1 MSHDPSTRAFD
12 VEAVLDQLTTA
23 EKAQLTSGSGFWWT
37 APIER
42 LGIPAITVSDGPHGL
57 RTQRAESDHL
67 GLGNSEPATAFPPA
81 VASASSWNPELLRAV
96 GEAIG
101 QEARAL
107 GVSVV
112 LGPGI
117 NIKRSPLC
125 GRNFEY
131 FSEDPLLGAEMAIGL
146 IDGIQSQGVGTSLK
160 HYAAN
165 NQETDRHRV
174 SAVIDERTL
183 REIYLAGFERVIAAT
198 QPWTVM
204 SSYNKIN
211 GTYVSESA
219 YLLQDM
225 LRDEFGFEGLVV
237 SDWGGVYHRIPALL
251 AGVDLEMPPRLPASP
266 DEVIAAVESGDV
278 SAELLDDRARAVLT
292 LVSRGA
298 HVLGLTE
305 DIDVAGHHALARRA
319 ASESIV
325 LLRNEDNLLPLTRG
339 TKVAVIGEF
348 ARTPRFQGGGSSQV
362 NTTRLDAAL
371 PFLEDALEV
380 TFAPGFSFDPH
391 TSSEESA
398 RLRDEAVAAVQ
409 GADAVVLFLGL
420 TEAEESEGFDRTH
433 MNLPQPQLALLSA
446 LAQANPRIATV
457 LVNGSTVLMSEV
469 VEHSQAVVESWL
481 TGQAGGSAIVDILLG
496 DVNPSGRL
504 AETIPH
510 RLQDNSSFFNFPGEA
525 QEVRYG
531 EGLFVGYR
539 GYDAA
544 GLDVAFP
551 FGFGLSY
558 TTFALS
564 DLSVSTRGNAAEGTL
579 TATAEVTVT
588 NTGERDGAHVV
599 QVYVQDPVSRGA
611 RPVRE
616 LAGFT
621 KVAVPAGGSVRASV
635 ALDQRAFSSYSV
647 ELHRFVVEAGEFV
660 IEVGSS
666 SRDLPLSE
674 SIDVD
679 APSVLPP
686 LTLNSLISDWTA
698 DPAVV
703 ERLRQVAPDVVAQV
717 GPENPIG
724 FLMQGMPMSMLASFL
739 EGFDADAV
747 LEAAKPG

>member
-1 MSHDPSTRAFD
+1 MTHDQTTRAFD
-12 VEAVLDQLTTA
+12 VESVLAQLTTA

-57 RTQRAESDHL
+57 RTQRAEADHL

-81 VASASSWNPELLRAV
+81 AASASSWNPTLLRAI

-101 QEARAL
+101 REARAL

-131 FSEDPLLGAEMAIGL
+131 FSEDPVLGAEMAIGL

-183 REIYLAGFERVIAAT
+183 REIYLSGFARVVAAT

-204 SSYNKIN
+204 SSYNKVN
-211 GTYVSESA
+211 GTYVSESS

-225 LRDEFGFEGLVV
+225 LRDEFGFEGMVV
-237 SDWGGVYHRIPALL
+237 SDWGGVYHRIPAIL
-251 AGVDLEMPPRLPASP
+251 AGVDLEMPPLLPASP
-266 DEVIAAVESGDV
+266 DAVVAAVEGGEV
-278 SAELLDDRARAVLT
+278 PMEVLDARARAVLT

-298 HVLGLTE
+298 HVVDLDETV
-305 DIDVAGHHALARRA
+305 DFAAHHALARTA
-319 ASESIV
+319 AAESIV
-325 LLRNEDNLLPLTRG
+325 LLRNENGLLPLARG

-362 NTTRLDAAL
+362 NTTQVDAAL
-371 PFLEDALEV
+371 PFLQDALDV
-380 TFAPGFSFDPH
+380 TFAPGFSFDP
-391 TSSEESA
+391 TTPAEETA
-398 RLRDEAVAAVQ
+398 RLRDEAVAAAQ
-409 GADAVVLFLGL
+409 GVDTVVLFLGL

-433 MNLPQPQLALLSA
+433 MNLPAPQLALLSA
-446 LAQANPRIATV
+446 LAQANPQIATV
-457 LVNGSTVLMSEV
+457 LVNGSSVILGDV
-469 VEHSQAVVESWL
+469 VAHSTAVVESWL
-481 TGQAGGSAIVDILLG
+481 TGQAGGSAVVDVLLG
-496 DVNPSGRL
+496 EVNPSGRL

-510 RLQDNSSFFNFPGEA
+510 RLQDNSAYLNFPGEA
-525 QEVRYG
+525 EEVRYG

-544 GLDVAFP
+544 DLDVAFP

-564 DLSVSTRGNAAEGTL
+564 DLSVTMSGNAADGTL
-579 TATAEVTVT
+579 AASVDVTVT
-588 NTGERDGAHVV
+588 NTGDRGGAHVV
-599 QVYVQDPVSRGA
+599 QVYVQDPVSRA
-611 RPVRE
+611 VRPVRE

-621 KVAVPAGGSVRASV
+621 KVEVPPGGAVRASIP
-635 ALDQRAFSSYSV
+635 LDQRAFSYYSV

-660 IEVGSS
+660 IEVGAH
-666 SRDLPLSE
+666 SRDLPLRVAVE
-674 SIDVD
+674 VD

-686 LTLNSLISDWTA
+686 LTLNSLISDWTS
-698 DPAVV
+698 DPAVL
-703 ERLRQVAPDVVAQV
+703 ERLRQVAPNVVAQV
-717 GPENPIG
+717 GPDNPIG
-724 FLMQGMPMSMLASFL
+724 FLLQGMPLSMLASFMPD
-739 EGFDADAV
+739 FDA
-747 LEAAKPG
+747 EAILQAARG